1 MLVELEGEDEP
12 VEVSPDQVQVEDDD
26 PFLTQDEVDSIV
38 QKRLNRKESRLKDE
52 LVEDDEF
59 WREMARN
66 RGVELRDDGKPKG
79 SATDEEIQE
88 LRRKASKADSLQSE
102 NEELREQ
109 MQSTRESGLEQ
120 DLREKAPP
128 TANETAQSTF
138 LREAKSRMT
147 YDDEYGWVKTDEDGE
162 IVYKAGEP
170 VGVDGVVS
178 EIEESHSFL
187 FQSTSVDNGPNTKP
201 SQGTGTMTEEQY
213 EQEVEKAM
221 QAGDE
226 ERMRELEEM
235 EAEGKV
241 KADESV

>member
-1 MLVELEGEDEP
+1 MPIVEIPDDEYDEDAL
-12 VEVSPDQVQVEDDD
+12 PDGAEERDDL
-26 PFLTQDEVDSIV
+26 LTQDEVDGIV
-38 QKRLNRKESRLKDE
+38 QKRLNRQENRIKSDL
-52 LVEDDEF
+52 LGDDDF
-59 WREMARN
+59 WEEMARE

-102 NEELREQ
+102 NEELRER

-128 TANETAQSTF
+128 TENETAQQTF

-147 YDDEYGWVKTDEDGE
+147 YDDEYGWVKTDEDEE
-162 IVYKAGEP
+162 IAYQAGEP
-170 VGVDGVVS
+170 VGVEGVVS

-187 FQSTSVDNGPNTKP
+187 FESTSVENGPNTEP
-201 SQGTGTMTEEQY
+201 SSSTGTMTVEQF
-213 EQEVEKAM
+213 EQEVEKAR
-221 QAGDE
+221 QKGDE